1 MHFNQLVVWSNT
13 ANSINNIT
21 EFYYDVAGATFRTK
35 HLKEGESAV
44 SP

>member
-1 MHFNQLVVWSNT
+1 MQFNQLVVWSNT

-21 EFYYDVAGATFRTK
+21 EFYYDAATFRTK
-35 HLKEGESAV
+35 HLKEGEGAV